1 MNTVKSFW
9 LGWGS
14 LIVAGGGAYVFAKR
28 NINAERKT
36 RLEEQLKRKGAN
48 QDWEEAER
56 AEKERLAASSAAA
69 SQPVND
75 GTPVQRGVVGHP
87 GREIDYDP
95 APVKH
100 QPATEFQRQKEKAE
114 EAAADTEKYRS
125 KYEAPKPY
133 RSPKGDRFS

>member
-1 MNTVKSFW
+1 M
-9 LGWGS
+9 
-14 LIVAGGGAYVFAKR
+14 
-28 NINAERKT
+28 
-36 RLEEQLKRKGAN
+36 
-48 QDWEEAER
+48 
-56 AEKERLAASSAAA
+56 AASSAAA
-69 SQPVND
+69 LQPIND

-114 EAAADTEKYRS
+114 EAAADTEKYTS